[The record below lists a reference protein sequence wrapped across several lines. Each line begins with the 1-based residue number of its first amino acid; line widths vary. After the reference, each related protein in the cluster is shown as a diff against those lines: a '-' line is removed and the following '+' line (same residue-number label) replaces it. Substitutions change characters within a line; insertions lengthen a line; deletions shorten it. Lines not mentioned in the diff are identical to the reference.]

1 MKRFSLLLTVFSCL
15 FLTGC
20 EDTTVKAK
28 TVEGVLLSVEEVD
41 RKINQTYHWKKLN
54 FKDGRSVVAF
64 LGPGDSLYIGHYQ
77 EIELDGSGF
86 IVDVKCKSFE
96 RLVANSD
103 YQDYDPSLTQERE
116 EELLSEKITREEFEI
131 FVQKAGIL
139 EDVLSRAGVKLLYVE
154 K

>member
-28 TVEGVLLSVEEVD
+28 TVEGVLLSVEEID
-41 RKINQTYHWKKLN
+41 RKINQIYHWKKLN
-54 FKDGRSVVAF
+54 FQDGRSVVAF

-77 EIELDGSGF
+77 EIELDGRGF

-96 RLVANSD
+96 KLIAKSD
-103 YQDYDPSLTQERE
+103 YKDYDPQNF
-116 EELLSEKITREEFEI
+116 LSFHKESETLAVRVKNIE
-131 FVQKAGIL
+131 GIL
-139 EDVLSRAGVKLLYVE
+139 HGAE
-154 K
+154 